1 MYFKFLFIV
10 IPFIMSSALISNK
23 NKPKTNFKF
32 VGDTK
37 PLGFF
42 DPFGLTK
49 DYEENKLKF
58 VRDAELQHGRIAMI
72 SSLVLP
78 FIDFNYEGLS
88 INYFNNLPSDDKSIL
103 FFYVM
108 FIEYRR
114 MASNFERRENKK
126 INLKN
131 EPGKYFDISSNKDM
145 MNKELNNGRL
155 AMIGVA
161 GYVVQELVT
170 GEKIF

>member
-1 MYFKFLFIV
+1 MYLKFLFIV
-10 IPFIMSSALISNK
+10 VPFIMSNALIFNQ

-42 DPFGLTK
+42 DPFGLCK
-49 DYEENKLKF
+49 NYEENKIKF
-58 VRDAELQHGRIAMI
+58 VRDAELQHGRIAMV
-72 SSLVLP
+72 SSLILP
-78 FIDFNYEGLS
+78 IIDLNTKELG
-88 INYFNNLPSDDKSIL
+88 INYFNQMPMADRSIIG
-103 FFYVM
+103 FYIM

-114 MASNFERRENKK
+114 LVSNFEKSNKK

-131 EPGKYFDISSNKDM
+131 EPGKYFEMNSNKEM

-155 AMIGVA
+155 AMIGVV
-161 GYVVQELVT
+161 GYIIQELVT
-170 GEKIF
+170 GKKIL

>member
-1 MYFKFLFIV
+1 MYFKFLFII

-72 SSLVLP
+72 SSLILP

-103 FFYVM
+103 FFYIM

-114 MASNFERRENKK
+114 MASNFETKENNKM
-126 INLKN
+126 NLKN
-131 EPGKYFDISSNKDM
+131 EPGKYFDINCNNDM